1 MRIAALQY
9 CAGATADVTFPVIEA
24 LITQAVAKQA
34 DMVCLPEAASFLPAN
49 REALYQLV
57 EHTHDSASL
66 KRLQAHAATHK
77 IWLLVGSM
85 LMRTT
90 DGKSPMNHSHL
101 VNRGHLIDPSG
112 AITAIYDKI
121 HMFDANV
128 ADGQV
133 YEESAYFQAG
143 DQPVLAQADDLNIG
157 MTICYD
163 LRFPHLYRQ
172 LARDGADVLMV
183 PAAFTQNSG
192 KAHWHIL
199 LRARAIETGCYVVAP
214 GQIGTHADGRVTYGH
229 SLIVAPWGE
238 IIAEAQDGE
247 DVIIAD
253 IDKSRIESARQAIP
267 AITTHPIL
275 KPTTHT

>member
-9 CAGATADVTFPVIEA
+9 CAGATADVTFPVIDA
-24 LITQAVAKQA
+24 LIAQAVDKEAT
-34 DMVCLPEAASFLPAN
+34 MVCLPEAASFLPADRDALN
-49 REALYQLV
+49 RLA
-57 EHTHDSASL
+57 EHTDDSPSL
-66 KRLQAHAATHK
+66 KHLQRLAATHK

-85 LMRTT
+85 LMRTAN
-90 DGKSPMNHSHL
+90 GKDL
-101 VNRGHLIDPSG
+101 VNRSHLIDPDGS
-112 AITAIYDKI
+112 ITAIYDKI

-128 ADGQV
+128 ADGQT
-133 YEESAYFQAG
+133 YEESAHFQAG
-143 DQPVLAQADDLNIG
+143 DQPVLAMAGDLNIG

-172 LARDGADVLMV
+172 LARDGADVLMI

-192 KAHWHIL
+192 KAHWHVL

-214 GQIGTHADGRVTYGH
+214 GQMGTHADGRVTYGH

-253 IDKSRIESARQAIP
+253 IDKDRIESARKAIP
-267 AITTHPIL
+267 AITTQPML
-275 KPTTHT
+275 KPTKHC

>member
-1 MRIAALQY
+1 MHIAALQY
-9 CAGATADVTFPVIEA
+9 CAGANADVTFPVIET
-24 LITQAVAKQA
+24 LIAQAVAKQA
-34 DMVCLPEAASFLPAN
+34 DMVCLPEAASFLPAD
-49 REALYQLV
+49 RDALNQLA
-57 EHTHDSASL
+57 EYTHDSTSL
-66 KRLQAHAATHK
+66 KRFQTQAATHK
-77 IWLLVGSM
+77 IWMLVGSM
-85 LMRTT
+85 LMRTADDKT
-90 DGKSPMNHSHL
+90 L

-112 AITAIYDKI
+112 TITAIYDKI

-128 ADGQV
+128 ADGQI
-133 YEESAYFQAG
+133 YEESAHFQAG
-143 DQPVLAQADDLNIG
+143 DQPVLATADDLNIG

-199 LRARAIETGCYVVAP
+199 LRARAIETGCYIVAP
-214 GQIGTHADGRVTYGH
+214 GQMGTHADGRVTYGH
-229 SLIVAPWGE
+229 SLIVAPWGG

-267 AITTHPIL
+267 AITTHPTL
-275 KPTTHT
+275 KPTKHC

>member
-9 CAGATADVTFPVIEA
+9 CAGATADITFPTIET
-24 LITQAVAKQA
+24 LIARAVDKGAK
-34 DMVCLPEAASFLPAN
+34 MVCLPEAASFLPAN
-49 REALYQLV
+49 RDALNQLA
-57 EHTHDSASL
+57 EHTHDSPSL
-66 KRLQAHAATHK
+66 ERLQTQATTHK

-85 LMRTT
+85 LMRTE
-90 DGKSPMNHSHL
+90 DGKNL
-101 VNRGHLIDPSG
+101 VNRSHVIDPNG
-112 AITAIYDKI
+112 VITAIYDKI

-128 ADGQV
+128 ADGQI
-133 YEESAYFQAG
+133 YEESAHFQAG
-143 DQPVLAQADDLNIG
+143 DQPVLATADDLKIG

-214 GQIGTHADGRVTYGH
+214 GQMGTHADGRVTYGH

-238 IIAEAQDGE
+238 IIAEAQNDE
-247 DVIIAD
+247 DVIYAD
-253 IDKSRIESARQAIP
+253 TDKSQIQSARNAIP
-267 AITTHPIL
+267 AITTQPAL
-275 KPTTHT
+275 KPTRHV